1 MGTIPAQPPSQ
12 DERLMAAFAHFSAFL
27 PFTGFVVPVVI
38 WVTQK
43 EKSHYAASQALQAAV
58 LQACMTAAWLIGM
71 GIYIFS
77 FLGIFLTMF
86 FAPSGKTEQSTTIFV
101 LLFLLAFAT
110 PFLVMAAMLIVR
122 IAFNIYAIAATI
134 ITLQGKSFHY
144 LLIGKWVERFIQPKP
159 VVPQVSPP
167 ASQP

>member
-1 MGTIPAQPPSQ
+1 
-12 DERLMAAFAHFSAFL
+12 MAAFAHFSAFL

-38 WVTQK
+38 WVTRK
-43 EKSHYAASQALQAAV
+43 EKSPYAAAQALQAAV
-58 LQACMTAAWLIGM
+58 LQACMIASWFIGI
-71 GIYIFS
+71 GIYTFS
-77 FLGIFLTMF
+77 FLGFFVPVFL
-86 FAPSGKTEQSTTIFV
+86 APLFGKDQSSSFLG
-101 LLFLLAFAT
+101 LLFLLAFAI
-110 PFLVMAAMLIVR
+110 PILIIAVFLFSR

-167 ASQP
+167 TSQP